1 MKYDPRIHHRRSI
14 RLAGFDYR
22 MTGRYFVTVCAYE
35 RRCIFEDAELKAV
48 AEGVWRTVTGAG
60 GSSIDD
66 FVVMPNHVH
75 GIVRITDRTVVG
87 ARQPGGRFEEPRTPT
102 NAAPNR
108 DGAVASPLRT
118 PIGPPPGSLGAIIAS
133 FKSASAKRINN
144 LLGTPGAPV
153 WQRNYYEHV
162 IRDENDLLR
171 VCQYIRDNPA
181 KWAEDPDN
189 PANMPAQAMRPKSPC
204 RGEATG
210 GRFEQPRTPMNA
222 VPNTDGAVASP
233 LRSAPLAPVVPLS
246 RARERGRG
254 MRAHFPMRNSDMNAS

>member
-1 MKYDPRIHHRRSI
+1 MHLRGRGAKGGCRG
-14 RLAGFDYR
+14 RLAYR
-22 MTGRYFVTVCAYE
+22 DGS
-35 RRCIFEDAELKAV
+35 
-48 AEGVWRTVTGAG
+48 G

-75 GIVRITDRTVVG
+75 GIVRITDPTVVG
-87 ARQPGGRFEEPRTPT
+87 ARQPGRRFEGPRTPTNAAPNTDGAVASPLRTPIGRFEGPRTPT

-108 DGAVASPLRT
+108 HGAVASPLRT

-133 FKSASAKRINN
+133 FKSATAKRINN

-189 PANMPAQAMRPKSPC
+189 PANMPAQAIRPKSLC

-210 GRFEQPRTPMNA
+210 
-222 VPNTDGAVASP
+222 
-233 LRSAPLAPVVPLS
+233 
-246 RARERGRG
+246 
-254 MRAHFPMRNSDMNAS
+254 